1 MKTSISL
8 QNLSLQKDNEHRMEF
23 VREFNGVTYVNDSKS
38 TDIKQTV
45 ESIDGLDA
53 DIVLIIGGKD
63 EKTDYSWFLNVSL
76 RKIKSV
82 IYLGEDTSRLF
93 RIFGKQDVMFV
104 KAETLIEAVFISQ
117 TLAKENQVVLFSP
130 ACPSYDT
137 FDNYKN
143 RGNQFKQLVSELNS

>member
-143 RGNQFKQLVSELNS
+143 RGNQFKQLVSELN